1 VDSRKFLIA
10 AAAAAA
16 TAMAASPAVAAPV
29 SATTDASGR
38 ALILIPLTLTKV
50 DDLDFGSVIP
60 SAASGTISI
69 AADGSGPSVTG
80 GVTPVPSAAGSRA
93 LFAGAG
99 SAGEDVLIFLAPPA
113 SLSDG
118 AGHTMAISMS
128 LEKSRVTIGSTR
140 SFFVGVGGTVTV
152 GANQVEGLYTGT
164 FTVLA
169 QYN

>member
-1 VDSRKFLIA
+1 MDMRKLLMAAAMA
-10 AAAAAA
+10 AAAV
-16 TAMAASPAVAAPV
+16 PAPALAAPV

-60 SAASGTISI
+60 SASSGTVSI
-69 AADGSGPSVTG
+69 AADGSGQSVTG
-80 GVTPVPSAAGSRA
+80 GVTPLPSDSGARGM
-93 LFAGAG
+93 FAGAG
-99 SAGEDVLIFLAPPA
+99 AAGQQVLIFLAPPA

-118 AGHTMAISMS
+118 AGHIMPISMS
-128 LEKSRVTIGSTR
+128 LETSRVTIGPTR
-140 SFFVGVGGTVTV
+140 AFFVGVGGTVTV
-152 GANQVEGLYTGT
+152 APNQVEGVYTGT

>member
-1 VDSRKFLIA
+1 MNIRKILIA
-10 AAAAAA
+10 AAM
-16 TAMAASPAVAAPV
+16 TAVALPGPANAAPIP
-29 SATTDASGR
+29 ATTDASGK

-50 DDLDFGSVIP
+50 DDLDFGTVIP

-69 AADGSGPSVTG
+69 APDGSGQSFTG
-80 GVTPVPSAAGSRA
+80 GVTPVASVPAKRG

-99 SAGEDVLIFLAPPA
+99 AANQQVSIFLAPPA

-118 AGHTMAISMS
+118 AGHSMPISLNVDSSSVM
-128 LEKSRVTIGSTR
+128 IDSTR
-140 SFFVGVGGTVTV
+140 AFFVGVGGTVTV
-152 GANQVEGLYTGT
+152 GANQFEGVYSGT